1 MEIELK
7 NLRIEELKFNFPVFP
22 FFNFVEVFPFCLVL
36 FLVVGETDVLHVDDV
51 LAYCVVDDVAKV
63 GVAAQE
69 LGRGAA
75 GGILRDVLINEV
87 PLIFRKEIY
96 ALACVLGGIVFAIC
110 HKLGLDHTTT
120 AVIAGASVITMRLLA
135 VKYHLSLPKLKVEG
149 SKEE

>member
-1 MEIELK
+1 MWISPRADDKKSREMG
-7 NLRIEELKFNFPVFP
+7 FPPRGSSVSVF
-22 FFNFVEVFPFCLVL
+22 L
-36 FLVVGETDVLHVDDV
+36 LVVGETDALHVDDV
-51 LAYCVVDDVAKV
+51 LAHGVSDDIAQVS
-63 GVAAQE
+63 VAAQE

-110 HKLGLDHTTT
+110 HKLGLDHNTT